1 MENVFDEEIP
11 EKLYKYMPW
20 KWISDKNKQCQRN
33 YTKELIEN
41 NAFYLNPVS
50 KMNDP
55 FDEGVEV
62 DFKCNKETFM
72 LEAQKSLRINEKE
85 KNVLY
90 NGIRHD
96 KNFKNIFPYLARHDI
111 INKMKNTVGI
121 TCFSQNG
128 IKDPNNILMWSHYT
142 EKHSGICLVFN
153 TEDLLQRLY
162 NINYV
167 EKYPILNYY
176 ELIENS
182 QLNKIY
188 TIKYAVWE
196 YEREYRI
203 IGRATEKVQFMES
216 SLKEIYM
223 GCQFKNVDIIKE
235 LLSKRKHP
243 VKLYKTVKDGKNF
256 RLKKEFVGSYG
267 G

>member
-1 MENVFDEEIP
+1 MVNNFGDEIP
-11 EKLYKYMPW
+11 DKLYKYMSWPVEG
-20 KWISDKNKQCQRN
+20 IN

-50 KMNDP
+50 QMNDP

-62 DFKCNKETFM
+62 DFKCNKKTFL
-72 LEAQKSLRINEKE
+72 LEAQKSLRMNEKE
-85 KNVLY
+85 KDALCD
-90 NGIRHD
+90 GIRHD
-96 KNFKNIFPYLARHDI
+96 TKFTNISPYLASHSL
-111 INKMKNTVGI
+111 INRMKNFVGI

-153 TEDLLQRLY
+153 TDDLLQRVHR
-162 NINYV
+162 ITYV
-167 EKYPILNYY
+167 KEYPILNYY
-176 ELIENS
+176 ELIENN
-182 QLNKIY
+182 QTDKIY

-196 YEREYRI
+196 YEGEYRI
-203 IGRATEKVQFMES
+203 IGRAKGKVRFMEN

-223 GCQFKNVDIIKE
+223 GCRFKDVDMLKE
-235 LLSKRKHP
+235 LLSKRKYP
-243 VKLYKTVKDGKNF
+243 IKLYKTVKDGKKF
-256 RLKKEFVGSYG
+256 RLKKIYIGTYG